1 MSGTYSE
8 TTCTDCNFS
17 DLSRKEYTYM
27 TAESIINPRQAES
40 AIEKNVGFFDKD
52 PHYKK
57 YTSEF
62 EVYRYSTLTVNQTI
76 SGVKELLDV
85 GNGGVINYDVSNV
98 ESIVALDLF
107 LEEGQKSEYPN
118 VEFQKG
124 SALAMPFDANR
135 FDMVMMQNLLHH
147 VVGKS
152 VSESKELLRKVLG
165 ESYRVLRPGG
175 RLLIVESTVPSWF
188 YFVEAALFPLFLRI
202 NPLRHPTTFQY
213 TAEQIR
219 KTAESEGFSLLEYLY
234 IPKGKYII
242 QLGFKFPSALTPVR
256 VMKLLLLKSDR

>member
-17 DLSRKEYTYM
+17 DLSRKEYNYM
-27 TAESIINPRQAES
+27 TAENIINPRQAEN

-76 SGVKELLDV
+76 DGVKDLLDV
-85 GNGGVINYDVSNV
+85 GNGGVINYDASMVGK
-98 ESIVALDLF
+98 IVALDLF
-107 LEEGQKSEYPN
+107 LNEDQISEYPN
-118 VEFQKG
+118 VKFQNG

-135 FDMVMMQNLLHH
+135 FDMVLMQNLLHH
-147 VVGKS
+147 VIGESVG
-152 VSESKELLRKVLG
+152 ESKELLRKVLS
-165 ESYRVLRPGG
+165 ESYRVLKPGG
-175 RLLIVESTVPSWF
+175 RLLIVESTVPAWF
-188 YFVEAALFPLFLRI
+188 YFVEAVLFPLFLRL
-202 NPLRHPTTFQY
+202 NPLKHPATFQY
-213 TAEQIR
+213 TAAQIR
-219 KTAESEGFSLLEYLY
+219 KMAESEGFSLLEYLY

-242 QLGFKFPSALTPVR
+242 QLGFKFPSAMTPVR